1 MLGMDGRPSVILK
14 DCPRHGRTR
23 FHLRRDGSHRCGRCS
38 SEAVSRRRRRVKQI
52 LVDEA
57 GGRCAICGYSRYVG
71 ALEFHH
77 RDPATKSF
85 GLGCGGLTRSLD
97 KARAEAAKCVLL
109 CANCHAEVEAAIV
122 ALPDEAPDGG
132 RLGGERSGVAQLAD
146 ALGC

>member
-1 MLGMDGRPSVILK
+1 MDGRQSVILK
-14 DCPRHGRTR
+14 DCPRHGLTR

-38 SEAVSRRRRRVKQI
+38 SESVSRRRRRVKET
-52 LVDEA
+52 LVKEA
-57 GGRCAICGYSRYVG
+57 GGRCMICGYSRYIG

-97 KARAEAAKCVLL
+97 KARAEAAKCVLV

-122 ALPDEAPDGG
+122 ALPDEVPS
-132 RLGGERSGVAQLAD
+132 LGAASASDPG
-146 ALGC
+146 